1 MVYSRGPS
9 TDGRHPDILAAVN
22 DVDWTGVGTSQHRV
36 APLCAQT
43 FVERLRL
50 LSVRARDLQLL
61 RQAVAHSHEKK

>member
-1 MVYSRGPS
+1 M
-9 TDGRHPDILAAVN
+9 N
-22 DVDWTGVGTSQHRV
+22 DVVWTGVGASHHKV

-61 RQAVAHSHEKK
+61 RQAVTQSHEKK